1 MKNAVYSFIAM
12 AAVAQAG
19 VSTVYETEVQTITSC
34 EAYVTDCPARHSTIV
49 HTYTSTC
56 DEDNTKPYPTNT
68 PEYPTKV
75 YTSAET
81 TKAYSVSTVYE
92 TMEYTITSCAPT
104 VTYCPVGHV
113 TTTVK
118 ESTTLCPVT
127 ETHVPYPYPPKGNE
141 TYYHAPPPAETPYTT
156 NGNSGYPSS
165 PVSMPVYS
173 TVTYETCVPTVITK
187 VITVTAEGPKTDYP
201 VSSEAPK
208 PSYPAES
215 PAGCPGGYNCPA
227 ETTPYG
233 TGAPVPTGAYTTKPV
248 DFTGSASTQ
257 RAGGLFLAVGLA
269 AIALF

>member
-1 MKNAVYSFIAM
+1 MKSSVYSLLAL
-12 AAVAQAG
+12 AAAASAG
-19 VSTVYETEVQTITSC
+19 VSTVYETEVKTITSC
-34 EAYVTDCPARHSTIV
+34 EPYVTDCPAKHSTIV
-49 HTYTSTC
+49 HTYTSSC
-56 DEDNTKPYPTNT
+56 DEDTKPYPTQT

-92 TMEYTITSCAPT
+92 TMAYTITSCAPT

-141 TYYHAPPPAETPYTT
+141 TYYPPPPPKDTPYPT
-156 NGNSGYPSS
+156 GEDHGYPTKAVT
-165 PVSMPVYS
+165 PPAYS
-173 TVTYETCVPTVITK
+173 TVTYETCVPTVVTK
-187 VITVTAEGPKTDYP
+187 VITVTAGE
-201 VSSEAPK
+201 SK
-208 PSYPAES
+208 PTYPAGS
-215 PAGCPGGYNCPA
+215 PVCPGGYNCPA
-227 ETTPYG
+227 VTTQYG

-257 RAGGLFLAVGLA
+257 HAGGLLLAVAVA
-269 AIALF
+269 AFALF